1 MIKVP
6 PLAALDGAAEGEVE
20 EEEETAEVELAAA
33 DDPEGEAVDE
43 GFAVLPDDD
52 ADEADEDPEEGVA
65 VVMDR
70 VVTFC

>member
-43 GFAVLPDDD
+43 GFAVLTD
-52 ADEADEDPEEGVA
+52 DEADEDPEEGVA